1 MSSPGENGDVPGRYV
16 AVYHRVVTKTLQL
29 SHDLS
34 SPCFTSVESSSLLTH
49 QVLAAIVF
57 FICTLSSRMNNTW
70 NRLNMAKLQHPVPK
84 VKLQV
89 SFWPLLRNRRS
100 QLPLKIF
107 TVLIPF
113 FYMFLMFS
121 VERSGKDCNHDKPS
135 SGWRYTTP
143 LKHINSSIGLNKYLP
158 TQKFIIQS
166 CSRHHQAVT
175 YPTMVP
181 CHTSPWQPRPSP
193 SQPGVRSLG
202 GRGRGLFRSLWM
214 ILANFEVW
222 STLKVSSHY

>member
-1 MSSPGENGDVPGRYV
+1 MSSPGENCDVPSRYV

-113 FYMFLMFS
+113 FWCFLW
-121 VERSGKDCNHDKPS
+121 KDQEKIATMTNPHQTYIFIKHGIP
-135 SGWRYTTP
+135 TP
-143 LKHINSSIGLNKYLP
+143 LKNIYLRQLPWTNIFPTGNS
-158 TQKFIIQS
+158 
-166 CSRHHQAVT
+166 
-175 YPTMVP
+175 
-181 CHTSPWQPRPSP
+181 
-193 SQPGVRSLG
+193 
-202 GRGRGLFRSLWM
+202 
-214 ILANFEVW
+214 
-222 STLKVSSHY
+222 